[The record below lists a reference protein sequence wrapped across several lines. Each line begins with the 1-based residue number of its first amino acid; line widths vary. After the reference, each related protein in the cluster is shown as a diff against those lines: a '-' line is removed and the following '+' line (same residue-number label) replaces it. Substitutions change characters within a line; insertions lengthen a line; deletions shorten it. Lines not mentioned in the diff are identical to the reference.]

1 MWSHTG
7 LKYHVVY
14 MHEVLKFDLLLI
26 TSQESDF
33 YTALNKLFC
42 NLYNTADR
50 DSRASNTNAYW
61 KNWELK
67 PYNIDW
73 EQPKNDLM

>member
-1 MWSHTG
+1 MWLHTG

-50 DSRASNTNAYW
+50 DSRASNTNAY
-61 KNWELK
+61 
-67 PYNIDW
+67 
-73 EQPKNDLM
+73 